1 MMLAS
6 KKNPIF
12 LLLMLAVGCGIFVFY
27 GVKGESSGHRL
38 MVVSYN
44 VGTLNGVKPSL
55 GGIVDV
61 IGKKGQPG
69 LVLLQEVP
77 DEASLVS
84 IGGGLGLKYHVF
96 GAYTAGGSGYGLGI
110 LSSREL
116 VNSEMHLLRPN
127 GHAILTAEMVMEGK
141 RVLVCSV
148 HLERVKAVEKKKD
161 GFELPWGKAF
171 QLLKTELISKTPR
184 SMAVDEIL
192 SLPALKGPG
201 ETIIG
206 GDFNAV
212 PFSTAIRGMGRRYDD
227 ALWPTVDYFTGTYT
241 MVKFPFRPR
250 IDYLFH
256 SGGVRVVSAGVIREG
271 VGDHLPVWGEFGF

>member
-1 MMLAS
+1 
-6 KKNPIF
+6 
-12 LLLMLAVGCGIFVFY
+12 
-27 GVKGESSGHRL
+27 
-38 MVVSYN
+38 
-44 VGTLNGVKPSL
+44 
-55 GGIVDV
+55 
-61 IGKKGQPG
+61 
-69 LVLLQEVP
+69 
-77 DEASLVS
+77 
-84 IGGGLGLKYHVF
+84 
-96 GAYTAGGSGYGLGI
+96 
-110 LSSREL
+110 
-116 VNSEMHLLRPN
+116 
-127 GHAILTAEMVMEGK
+127 MEGK